1 MSAANAQSKKVSGG
15 NTNQATR
22 FQGVTCPF
30 CPLLCDDLV
39 IEQSATGLKVSANAC
54 PRAKAVFEKAPATL
68 QPRVN
73 GQPVSLDE
81 AVAAAAGILRK
92 SQQPLF
98 AGLATDVAGMRAS
111 VALAESSHAIMDHMH
126 GRATSNNM
134 RVLQSRGW
142 MTTTLT
148 EVRNR
153 ADLVV
158 FVGTDASQFHR
169 FYERA
174 IWPDETMFEPKPA
187 KRELIYLGSG
197 LKGKPAGAPKGLKT
211 RQLKCKPEQ
220 LGELAGAVNSVLLEQ
235 PLRNKVGSIK
245 PAEIRQL
252 AEQLKNAKYSVIIWA
267 PGELPE
273 ANGEHIIESVCNL
286 IEKLNETTR
295 SNGFILGG
303 ADAGITATNVAAWLT
318 GYPLR
323 INFARGYAEY
333 DPVAYDSE
341 TLLADRAVDALLWL
355 STLDS
360 SKKIPASADRKLP
373 TIVIADSE
381 KCLQREPDVFI
392 PAGVPGIDHGGT
404 LIRADSV
411 VSLPLK
417 QVRDVGRG
425 NAADIIQAIHT
436 QL

>member
-1 MSAANAQSKKVSGG
+1 MAAATAPSKNAPSG
-15 NTNQATR
+15 NTSQVTR
-22 FQGVTCPF
+22 FEGVTCPF

-39 IEQSATGLKVSANAC
+39 IERSGTSLKASANAC
-54 PRAKAVFEKAPATL
+54 PRGKAAFQKTPANL

-73 GQPVSLDE
+73 GQPASLDK
-81 AVAAAAGILRK
+81 AIAAAAGILRK

-98 AGLATDVAGMRAS
+98 AGLASDVAGIRAS
-111 VALAESSHAIMDHMH
+111 IALAESSHAIMDHMH

-148 EVRNR
+148 EIRNR

-158 FVGTDASQFHR
+158 FVGTDATQFQR
-169 FYERA
+169 FYQRA

-220 LGELAGAVNSVLLEQ
+220 LGELAGAVNSILLEQ

-245 PAEIRQL
+245 PAEIEQL
-252 AEQLKNAKYSVIIWA
+252 AEQLQKAKYSVIIWA

-273 ANGEHIIESVCNL
+273 ANGEQIIEAVCNL

-303 ADAGITATNVAAWLT
+303 ADAGVTATSVAAWLT

-341 TLLADRAVDALLWL
+341 TLLANRAVDALLWL

-360 SKKIPASADRKLP
+360 EKKIPASADRKLP
-373 TIVIADSE
+373 TVVIADSE
-381 KCLQREPDVFI
+381 RCLQREPDVFL
-392 PAGVPGIDHGGT
+392 PAGVPGIDHIGT

-417 QVRDVGRG
+417 QVRDVGRS